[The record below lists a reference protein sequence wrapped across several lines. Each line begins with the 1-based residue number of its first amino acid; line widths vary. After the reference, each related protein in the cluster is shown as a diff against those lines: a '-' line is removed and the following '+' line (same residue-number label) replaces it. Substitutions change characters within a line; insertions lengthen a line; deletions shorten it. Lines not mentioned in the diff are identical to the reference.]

1 MITKNKGAR
10 EMKTKNIEEMKAV
23 TALHIAADN
32 VIQGSYFRPET
43 GKGCFIGCHTK
54 SDNPEALLE
63 MYGLP
68 LSLVRILEGIFEG
81 LDLKEAQQFFS
92 DIPAAIDVDGKN
104 LSLIHWKFLAK
115 LLDGMP
121 KQEDANQAP
130 IDVVIAGITKLSQGG
145 EWLYAAAH
153 AGAAAVAGAAADA
166 YVSKTATAKAAKTA
180 YAHAYATTATG
191 TAAADAAYAAYA
203 ATAKTAAYA
212 AYAYA
217 AYAYAA
223 ATATATADAAA
234 YATADAAYAAYA
246 YAAAGIE
253 QAALILQLI
262 KDTPMEGH

>member
-145 EWLYAAAH
+145 EWLYAH
-153 AGAAAVAGAAADA
+153 AAADA
-166 YVSKTATAKAAKTA
+166 AADAAA
-180 YAHAYATTATG
+180 YAAYAAAAYAARAAAYAAAAADAADAADAAAYAAYAAAAAAYAARAAAD
-191 TAAADAAYAAYA
+191 AAADAAYAA
-203 ATAKTAAYA
+203 
-212 AYAYA
+212 
-217 AYAYAA
+217 
-223 ATATATADAAA
+223 
-234 YATADAAYAAYA
+234 ADAAYAA
-246 YAAAGIE
+246 AAKTARIE

>member
-1 MITKNKGAR
+1 
-10 EMKTKNIEEMKAV
+10 MKTKNIEEMKAV

-145 EWLYAAAH
+145 EWLYAH
-153 AGAAAVAGAAADA
+153 AAADA
-166 YVSKTATAKAAKTA
+166 AADAAA
-180 YAHAYATTATG
+180 YAAYAAAAYAARAAAYAAAAADAADAADAAAYAAYAAAAAAYAARAAAD
-191 TAAADAAYAAYA
+191 AAADAAYAA
-203 ATAKTAAYA
+203 
-212 AYAYA
+212 
-217 AYAYAA
+217 
-223 ATATATADAAA
+223 
-234 YATADAAYAAYA
+234 ADAAYAA
-246 YAAAGIE
+246 AAKTARIE